1 MEAHVQPEAVW
12 QAVLGELQLSLP
24 RHVYDHWLAGTTG
37 LAFEDGC
44 LLVGTPSAFAQE
56 WLNARLKGTIQRRLQ
71 RICGRSVEPLFVVR
85 PETASTPD
93 IPDAEPPLL
102 NLSAEH
108 DRFDG
113 RWHSTDTGLIPHLTF
128 DSFVV
133 GESNRFAYAASQ
145 AVAQDP
151 NRRYNP
157 LFLYGGVGLGKTH
170 LLHAIGN
177 SALRAGYSV
186 RYVTS
191 ETFTN
196 DLIEA
201 IRTKTNTAFRRHYR
215 EVDVLLIDDIQF
227 LEGKPS
233 TQIEF
238 FHTFNSLYATNKQ
251 LVVAS
256 DRPPQHFLQFDDRL
270 RSRLEGG
277 LTVELL
283 PPDLELR
290 IAILRAAATR
300 AGVAAPDEA
309 LRYIA
314 GRYVQNVRELQGALN
329 RVVAYARHQ
338 SRPLTLALVED
349 VLGEPEGTVDA
360 DPQAILEAVATEFR
374 ITPAELTGPRR
385 SRRVVRPRQVAM
397 YLLRDLCQLSFP
409 QIGEVLGGRDHTT
422 AMHGYEKI
430 VQEMENDDELRRHLE
445 QVRVRLLRR
454 T

>member
-85 PETASTPD
+85 PETAPVSD
-93 IPDAEPPLL
+93 GSGIEPPLL
-102 NLSAEH
+102 SLSAEPE
-108 DRFDG
+108 RFDG
-113 RWHSTDTGLIPHLTF
+113 RWRNTDTGLIPHLTF

-133 GESNRFAYAASQ
+133 GESNRFAYAAGQ

-177 SALRAGYSV
+177 SALGAGYSV

-290 IAILRAAATR
+290 MAILRAAATR
-300 AGVAAPDEA
+300 SGVSVPDEA

-338 SRPLTLALVED
+338 NRPLTLALVED
-349 VLGEPEGTVDA
+349 VLGEPDGAIDA
-360 DPQAILEAVATEFR
+360 DPQAVLEAVAAEFR
-374 ITPAELTGPRR
+374 LTPAELTGPRR
-385 SRRVVRPRQVAM
+385 SRRIVRPRQVAM

-430 VQEMENDDELRRHLE
+430 VQEMESDDELRRHLE
-445 QVRVRLLRR
+445 QVRVRLVRR

>member
-1 MEAHVQPEAVW
+1 MEAHVQPEALW

-24 RHVYDHWLAGTTG
+24 RHVYDHWLTGTSG

-44 LLVGTPSAFAQE
+44 LIVGTPSAFAQE

-85 PETASTPD
+85 PETGPASAAPE
-93 IPDAEPPLL
+93 AASPLL
-102 NLSAEH
+102 RLAVDHERSEPQGNHPDS
-108 DRFDG
+108 
-113 RWHSTDTGLIPHLTF
+113 GLIPHLTF
-128 DSFVV
+128 DTFVV
-133 GESNRFAYAASQ
+133 GESNHFAYAASQ

-151 NRRYNP
+151 HRRYNP

-177 SALRAGYSV
+177 SAVRAGYSV
-186 RYVTS
+186 RYVPS

-290 IAILRAAATR
+290 IAILRAAAAR
-300 AGVAAPDEA
+300 SGVPVPEEA

-314 GRYVQNVRELQGALN
+314 GRYGQNVRELQGALN
-329 RVVAYARHQ
+329 RVIAYARHQ
-338 SRPLTLALVED
+338 GRALALSLVED
-349 VLGEPEGTVDA
+349 ILGEPERSVEA
-360 DPQAILEAVATEFR
+360 EPQAVLEAVAAEFR
-374 ITPAELTGPRR
+374 LTPAELTGPRR
-385 SRRVVRPRQVAM
+385 ARRVVRPRQVAM

-409 QIGEVLGGRDHTT
+409 QIGELLGGRDHTT

-430 VQEMENDDELRRHLE
+430 VQELESDDELRRHLD

-454 T
+454 